1 MSGAN
6 LIFNAACHR
15 RKTGGPEK
23 VRGVIENWLS
33 RCRGRTLTLLGNAGS
48 DSSLK
53 GRIVRNASWVGVSY
67 GSELV
72 LRFGSSL
79 IVTRL
84 LEPSV
89 FGLIATVSIFLT
101 IVMMLSDLGVRP
113 IVLTHKRGDDPDF
126 LSSTWVLQI
135 FRGIVLT
142 LLMAAMGLAWH
153 IAQQRRWIEAGSY
166 ADPMLPGLL
175 AFVGLCLMFGS
186 FGSINEFR
194 LARHLEQGAI
204 TRMDLMSKT
213 VTTIANIVLA
223 FLLRSVW
230 ALAIPM
236 VLGAIIRSALSM
248 RLPGPKMRFR
258 VSWSDLKEIL
268 GHSRWIAVTS
278 LLTVITLSADKLI
291 IGYVFGLTA
300 LGIYSIAF
308 ALFDAVQNL
317 PLKFNS
323 AVSISVLKA
332 LENHDP
338 EAFRAQYYRFRLPI
352 DLYSIVFG
360 LGFAIFG
367 QLMITFMY
375 DPRYASAGHYLQIFG
390 IALLL
395 LPFAV
400 TANILIAAQRF
411 KYTFFVT
418 SLKGISFFV
427 GLAVCAYFKSLTG
440 VVFVVGLQ
448 RLPEILVYLLAPG
461 SGIPFSLKRDGV
473 LLGLAAL
480 VTVGLALR
488 W

>member
-1 MSGAN
+1 M
-6 LIFNAACHR
+6 
-15 RKTGGPEK
+15 
-23 VRGVIENWLS
+23 RGVIENWLS
-33 RCRGRTLTLLGNAGS
+33 SCRGRAQAMLGMARDDG
-48 DSSLK
+48 SLK

-89 FGLIATVSIFLT
+89 FGLISTVSIFLT
-101 IVMMLSDLGVRP
+101 IVFMLSDLGLRP

-126 LSSTWVLQI
+126 LSSVWVLQI
-135 FRGIVLT
+135 FRGVILT
-142 LLMAAMGLAWH
+142 LLLVAMGLTWH
-153 IAQQRRWIEAGSY
+153 VAQQRGWIAAGSSY
-166 ADPMLPGLL
+166 ADPLLPGLL
-175 AFVGLCLMFGS
+175 AFVGLCLLFGG
-186 FGSINEFR
+186 FNSINEFR
-194 LARHLEQGAI
+194 LARHLEQGAV
-204 TRMDLMSKT
+204 TRIDIVSKT
-213 VTTIANIVLA
+213 ATTIANIVLA
-223 FLLRSVW
+223 FVLRSVW

-236 VLGAIIRSALSM
+236 VLGAITRSALST

-258 VSWSDLKEIL
+258 VNWADLKEVF
-268 GHSRWIAVTS
+268 GHSRWIAITS

-291 IGYVFGLTA
+291 IGYAFGLTA

-323 AVSISVLKA
+323 AVSISVMKA
-332 LENHDP
+332 LENHDR

-352 DLYSIVFG
+352 DLYSIAFG

-367 QLMITFMY
+367 QLMITLMY

-418 SLKGISFFV
+418 LLKGISFLV
-427 GLAVCAYFKSLTG
+427 GLAVCAYFTSLTG
-440 VVFVVGLQ
+440 LVFVVGLQ

-473 LLGLAAL
+473 LLGLATL

>member
-1 MSGAN
+1 M
-6 LIFNAACHR
+6 
-15 RKTGGPEK
+15 
-23 VRGVIENWLS
+23 
-33 RCRGRTLTLLGNAGS
+33 LGMAQH

-67 GSELV
+67 GSEML

-84 LEPSV
+84 LEPNV

-101 IVMMLSDLGVRP
+101 IVIMLSDLGIRP

-126 LSSTWVLQI
+126 LSSVWVLQI
-135 FRGIVLT
+135 FRGIILT
-142 LLMAAMGLAWH
+142 LLLVAMGLAWH
-153 IAQQRRWIEAGSY
+153 IAQQRGWIAVGSSY
-166 ADPMLPGLL
+166 ADPLLPGLL
-175 AFVGLCLMFGS
+175 AFVGLCLLFGGFS
-186 FGSINEFR
+186 SINEFR
-194 LARHLEQGAI
+194 LARQLEQGAI
-204 TRMDLMSKT
+204 TRIEIVSKT
-213 VTTIANIVLA
+213 ATTIANIVLA
-223 FLLRSVW
+223 FFLRSAW

-248 RLPGPKMRFR
+248 RLPGPEMRFR
-258 VSWSDLKEIL
+258 VNWADLKEIL

-332 LENHDP
+332 LENHDR
-338 EAFRAQYYRFRLPI
+338 EVFRTQYYRFRLPI

-360 LGFAIFG
+360 LGFAVFG
-367 QLMITFMY
+367 QLMITLMY
-375 DPRYASAGHYLQIFG
+375 DPRYVSGGHYLQIFG

-395 LPFAV
+395 LPFSV

-418 SLKGISFFV
+418 LLKGVSFFA
-427 GLAVCAYFKSLTG
+427 GLAVCAYFRSLTG

-480 VTVGLALR
+480 VTFGLALR

>member
-1 MSGAN
+1 M
-6 LIFNAACHR
+6 L
-15 RKTGGPEK
+15 
-23 VRGVIENWLS
+23 
-33 RCRGRTLTLLGNAGS
+33 
-48 DSSLK
+48 
-53 GRIVRNASWVGVSY
+53 
-67 GSELV
+67 

-84 LEPSV
+84 LEPNV

-101 IVMMLSDLGVRP
+101 IVIMLSDLGIRP

-126 LSSTWVLQI
+126 LSSVWVLQI
-135 FRGIVLT
+135 FRGIILT
-142 LLMAAMGLAWH
+142 LLLVAMGLAWH
-153 IAQQRRWIEAGSY
+153 IAQQRGWIAVGSSY
-166 ADPMLPGLL
+166 ADPLLPGLL
-175 AFVGLCLMFGS
+175 AFVGLCLLFGGFS
-186 FGSINEFR
+186 SINEFR
-194 LARHLEQGAI
+194 LARQLEQGAI
-204 TRMDLMSKT
+204 TRIEIVSKT
-213 VTTIANIVLA
+213 ATTIANIVLA
-223 FLLRSVW
+223 FFLRSAW

-248 RLPGPKMRFR
+248 RLPGPEMRFR
-258 VSWSDLKEIL
+258 VNWADLKEIL

-332 LENHDP
+332 LENHDR
-338 EAFRAQYYRFRLPI
+338 EVFRTQYYRFRLPI

-360 LGFAIFG
+360 LGFAVFG
-367 QLMITFMY
+367 QLMITLMY
-375 DPRYASAGHYLQIFG
+375 DPRYVSGGHYLQIFG

-395 LPFAV
+395 LPFSV

-418 SLKGISFFV
+418 LLKGVSFFA
-427 GLAVCAYFKSLTG
+427 GLAVCAYFRSLTG

-480 VTVGLALR
+480 VTFGLALR